1 MCGRFV
7 LLTDLSVIAEEFH
20 VQEIDQPLLTGGDI
34 CPGQQISAIVGGRMN
49 RLAAFRWGLIPAWA
63 NDPAIGSKMIN
74 ARAETVAV
82 KPSFKTAFAKRRCLI
97 IADGFYEWQ
106 KDGPRRI
113 TWLIRLKTGEP
124 FGFAGLYETWVSP
137 RQQAITS
144 CAIITTTPNEIVAPI
159 HRRMPVIIPKNLE
172 TAWLDP
178 GYAKQP
184 GLLAMLQPYPSEEME
199 CRAWPPAGSQTDG
212 AGSFFSPG

>member
-1 MCGRFV
+1 MCGRFTLTLNPEAIQLAFELESIPAAYTPRYNIAPAQPV
-7 LLTDLSVIAEEFH
+7 LALTNEGHRHATML
-20 VQEIDQPLLTGGDI
+20 
-34 CPGQQISAIVGGRMN
+34 
-49 RLAAFRWGLIPAWA
+49 RWGLIPSWA
-63 NDPAIGSKMIN
+63 KDPAIGDSLIN
-74 ARAETVAV
+74 ARSETLAE
-82 KPSFKTAFAKRRCLI
+82 KPCLI
-97 IADGFYEWQ
+97 LADGFYEWQ